1 MSYKN
6 LTPGKEYTVK
16 GILMNKATGK
26 PLVID
31 GEEIRAS
38 YTFKPETSDGEVTV
52 TFTFDA
58 GGLKRQQKS
67 LCLKACTAKMLKSPF
82 MRILTMTGRR

>member
-1 MSYKN
+1 VSYKN

-38 YTFKPETSDGEVTV
+38 YTFKPETSDGGVTV
-52 TFTFDA
+52 TPSSSFVIVVLFVFEIDNSA
-58 GGLKRQQKS
+58 GDQAAECNSAQPNP
-67 LCLKACTAKMLKSPF
+67 A
-82 MRILTMTGRR
+82 RRC